1 MQMDAVSLLSG
12 EQGETT
18 KAQRYPLIICDSLH
32 AAWMNMAHV
41 WMNYIY
47 IYMPNYMPIIII
59 SKSCLN
65 RDV

>member
-18 KAQRYPLIICDSLH
+18 KAQRYPLIICDSLQCSMDEH
-32 AAWMNMAHV
+32 GPCMDEL
-41 WMNYIY
+41 Y

>member
-47 IYMPNYMPIIII
+47 IYT
-59 SKSCLN
+59 CLTTCLLSLYQN
-65 RDV
+65 HV